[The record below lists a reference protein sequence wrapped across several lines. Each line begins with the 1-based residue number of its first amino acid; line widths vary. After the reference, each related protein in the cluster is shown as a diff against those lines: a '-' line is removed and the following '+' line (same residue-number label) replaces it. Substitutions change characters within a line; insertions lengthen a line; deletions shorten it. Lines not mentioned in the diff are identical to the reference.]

1 MSHQKTLVMET
12 DCCVTAK
19 HERKEVQRHRKSPL
33 IPNERME
40 GTVLKYKELHISYK
54 ELHIGENHFQKTQ
67 SVFIRL
73 LTTGSGALRA
83 KNFCRIEP

>member
-40 GTVLKYKELHISYK
+40 GTVLKYKELHI
-54 ELHIGENHFQKTQ
+54 GENHFQKTQ

-83 KNFCRIEP
+83 KNFCRFEP